1 MKDYKIV
8 VVSNKL
14 NSVVKYL
21 FHTILALN
29 LIISVYLFINDIS
42 SYFGKSLISLIVLG
56 AIFSLI
62 LRKNYIIKVLGDF
75 QISKNDIIIN
85 IDGNLYK
92 KNNLKDYIIQI
103 DGYTNQIT
111 FLYGSF
117 LISKGFENQISFTL
131 TTNKHYEYYFIIK
144 DKEDYEFIN
153 ECELIYVR

>member
-21 FHTILALN
+21 FYLVLLIN
-29 LIISVYLFINDIS
+29 LIISIYLFLNDIS
-42 SYFGKSLISLIVLG
+42 SYFGKLLISLVILG
-56 AIFSLI
+56 AIFSII
-62 LRKNYIIKVLGDF
+62 LRKKYVIKDIGNF

-85 IDGNLYK
+85 IDGNVYR
-92 KNNLKDYIIQI
+92 KNNLKDFIILI

-111 FLYGSF
+111 FLYDSF

-131 TTNKHYEYYFIIK
+131 TTDKHYEYNFIIK

-153 ECELIYVR
+153 ECELIYV